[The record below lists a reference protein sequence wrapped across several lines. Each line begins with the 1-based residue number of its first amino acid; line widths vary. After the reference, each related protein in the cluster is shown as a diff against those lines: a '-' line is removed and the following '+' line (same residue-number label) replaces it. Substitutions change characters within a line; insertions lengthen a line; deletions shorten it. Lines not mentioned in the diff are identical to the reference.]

1 MRTSTNVLSHTVGS
15 VQRPT
20 CASGIP
26 PHSPHMAKCGRTRT
40 SCMHAPAHAR
50 MCVCVTERDQTA
62 RRAPFHSQLART
74 VHPLRPIFRLH
85 PLCISS
91 GLHCSSS
98 TALRAPPNLPC
109 RTSDP
114 VHSCSPATAPMHTNT
129 NVLPRAI
136 ANVQPAACAHP
147 CAAAHVYDRAHVLHP
162 RTSTHTPHARK
173 KLHRTH
179 TSALG
184 SNFIP
189 LAPFTVHL
197 TGPIHR
203 SRS

>member
-1 MRTSTNVLSHTVGS
+1 LS
-15 VQRPT
+15 
-20 CASGIP
+20 
-26 PHSPHMAKCGRTRT
+26 
-40 SCMHAPAHAR
+40 
-50 MCVCVTERDQTA
+50 
-62 RRAPFHSQLART
+62 
-74 VHPLRPIFRLH
+74 
-85 PLCISS
+85 
-91 GLHCSSS
+91 
-98 TALRAPPNLPC
+98 C
-109 RTSDP
+109 RTSGP

-197 TGPIHR
+197 TGPIHT
-203 SRS
+203 SRSWGALLTPSTARSLIFGTAEAVAACRSDTWHQSAELNQLVCCWVLFTSCDSSSHSLVPLPSAFTGSTSLHFRFFKFASSNFTSSSLLHFFTSSRLQLA

>member
-114 VHSCSPATAPMHTNT
+114 VHSCSPDTAPMHTNT
-129 NVLPRAI
+129 NALPRAI
-136 ANVQPAACAHP
+136 SNVQRAHAHAPLHMYATAHVCAH
-147 CAAAHVYDRAHVLHP
+147 AHILHP
-162 RTSTHTPHARK
+162 RTSTHTHARTK
-173 KLHRTH
+173 ETTPYARER
-179 TSALG
+179 A
-184 SNFIP
+184 
-189 LAPFTVHL
+189 
-197 TGPIHR
+197 R
-203 SRS
+203 

>member
-1 MRTSTNVLSHTVGS
+1 MDHGVNMLYGLQSSSQSPQKN
-15 VQRPT
+15 
-20 CASGIP
+20 
-26 PHSPHMAKCGRTRT
+26 PH
-40 SCMHAPAHAR
+40 
-50 MCVCVTERDQTA
+50 RDQTA
-62 RRAPFHSQLART
+62 RRAPFHSRLART
-74 VHPLRPIFRLH
+74 VRPPRPIFRLH

-98 TALRAPPNLPC
+98 TAPRAPPNLSC
-109 RTSDP
+109 RTSGP